1 MIVTVWNTE
10 GRCLGTA
17 DANGRASQF
26 ETESRAWFERE
37 SAERVELALRGVASS
52 AEFRAGSEH
61 VEARFRPV
69 LGAGGDITAV
79 LGLLLNAG
87 ADERARAALAW
98 RVELEQLV
106 TGLSTHFIRLPPQ
119 VIDGGIDHALE
130 AIGAFCK
137 VDRAYIFQLGSD
149 GASMSNTHEWCREGI
164 SAQLEL
170 LQGIPLEAFPWLLDR
185 IRRQEVIHVARAADL
200 PEEASLERAALA
212 EQGVRSL
219 VAVPMVRENSVLGF
233 LGFESIREER
243 TWQDEDISLLKIV
256 GEMFVGALDRKFADL
271 ERRSLE
277 AQLIQARSLD
287 NVAKLAGGVAH
298 DFNNQLGVILNYATI
313 LKRELRH
320 EPRLEEFAAELF
332 ESALQASELTRQLL
346 IVGRR
351 GVVQPVVLEI
361 NDVIEAVSN
370 ILRRTLGEGVEL
382 DLRLDPH
389 AGTIHI
395 GLPQLE
401 QVVVNLAMNA
411 RDAMGD
417 GRLVIETRAI
427 EVDQA
432 QARRHID
439 LMPGRYVLFSV
450 TDNGAGM
457 NADVAAKAFEPFF
470 STKGPSGT
478 GLGLS
483 TVHSIVKQAGGHV
496 LLKSELGKGTRV
508 DVYLPRLPSGPD
520 PVDAPKEVAT
530 PLGRGETILLVE
542 DSEPLRR
549 LLKMVLGGARYRVLA
564 AADPLEA
571 LRISE
576 EHAGEIDLVLS
587 DVILPTMSGRMLVE
601 TLAERWGLRRSAF
614 VSGYNDDEL
623 QKRGVL
629 ESGVRL
635 LPKPFLERELLCFVR
650 ESLDAPF
657 DSAGN

>member
-1 MIVTVWNTE
+1 MIARVWDKE

-17 DANGRASQF
+17 DTNCHPSQF
-26 ETESRAWFERE
+26 EDAAREWFERE
-37 SAERVELALRGVASS
+37 CSHRVQPALGGVASS
-52 AEFRAGSEH
+52 AELRDGSVD
-61 VEARFRPV
+61 VEARFRALLTHDGEINGV
-69 LGAGGDITAV
+69 V
-79 LGLLLNAG
+79 GLLLNAG
-87 ADERARAALAW
+87 AEERARAALAW
-98 RVELEQLV
+98 RVEFEQLV

-119 VIDGGIDHALE
+119 MIDGGIDHALR
-130 AIGAFCK
+130 AIGEFCR

-149 GASMSNTHEWCREGI
+149 GASMSNTHEWCAPEI
-164 SAQLEL
+164 EPQMDN
-170 LQGIPLEAFPWLLDR
+170 LQGIPLEVFPWWIDR
-185 IRRQEVIHVARAADL
+185 IRRQEVIHVPRVADL
-200 PEEASLERAALA
+200 PAEADTERESLV
-212 EQGVRSL
+212 QQSVRSV

-233 LGFESIREER
+233 LGFDSVRTER
-243 TWQDEDISLLKIV
+243 TWPDEDISLLKIV
-256 GEMFVGALDRKFADL
+256 GEMFVGALERKFADV

-313 LKRELRH
+313 LKRELSD
-320 EPRLEEFAAELF
+320 PRLSEFASELF
-332 ESALQASELTRQLL
+332 ESARQASELTRQLL

-361 NDVIEAVSN
+361 NDVIAAVSN

-382 DLRLDPH
+382 DLRLDPN

-417 GRLVIETRAI
+417 GRLVIETKAI
-427 EVDQA
+427 ELDQA

-439 LMPGRYVLFSV
+439 LMPGPYVLFSV

-457 NADVAAKAFEPFF
+457 SPDVAAKAFEPFF

-496 LLKSELGKGTRV
+496 VLKSDLGIGTRV
-508 DVYLPRLPSGPD
+508 DVYLPRLPSEP
-520 PVDAPKEVAT
+520 PAVETPKDAPT

-587 DVILPTMSGRMLVE
+587 DVILPNMSGRRLVE

-650 ESLDAPF
+650 ESLDAPC
-657 DSAGN
+657 DSAS